1 MEEKDYFTCDY
12 CYRVVTDI
20 TIVNGFKMC
29 PMCYAEYLSKQQK
42 PIEHD
47 SFLLSKIDR
56 LEDKVI
62 ELQEKL
68 KELKGDK

>member
-1 MEEKDYFTCDY
+1 MYFKCDY
-12 CYRVVTDI
+12 CGKEGNGI
-20 TIVNGFKMC
+20 TMVNGFNMC
-29 PMCYAEYLSKQQK
+29 PMCYAEYLNKQQK

-56 LEDKVI
+56 LENKVI

-68 KELKGDK
+68 KEMKGDKND